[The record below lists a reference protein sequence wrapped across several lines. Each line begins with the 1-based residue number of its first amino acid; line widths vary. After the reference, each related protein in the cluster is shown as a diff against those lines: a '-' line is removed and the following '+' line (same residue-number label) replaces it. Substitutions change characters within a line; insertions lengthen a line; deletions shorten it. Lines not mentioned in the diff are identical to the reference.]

1 MVNPDGLPGAA
12 LSENATAVEIQR
24 TPTDA
29 NRRFMI
35 APYKPLSLND
45 GRRLMRSISNITN
58 PTFRTVH
65 STKPLDAENA
75 VAA

>member
-1 MVNPDGLPGAA
+1 
-12 LSENATAVEIQR
+12 
-24 TPTDA
+24 
-29 NRRFMI
+29 MI